1 MPDKSPGREGR
12 KLTLCVALKA
22 LASKTSVYSSRREG
36 RNTRSN
42 KTRLGGSGGR
52 LVGRVV
58 GVLGDRR
65 EGGGQHRKGASGT
78 AVTIKGGGSSVR
90 GKIVIHTACGRGRST
105 QYYVPIQARNEEHG
119 GVHPQDGT
127 NRLKNPPTHPT
138 KVFFRVRVSRQCYTA
153 Y

>member
-42 KTRLGGSGGR
+42 ETRPGGSGGR

-58 GVLGDRR
+58 VVLGVTGEEKEKITAQRVNSKTYRSWGRR
-65 EGGGQHRKGASGT
+65 KTEKK
-78 AVTIKGGGSSVR
+78 VTQPWR
-90 GKIVIHTACGRGRST
+90 HGRS
-105 QYYVPIQARNEEHG
+105 V
-119 GVHPQDGT
+119 
-127 NRLKNPPTHPT
+127 
-138 KVFFRVRVSRQCYTA
+138 
-153 Y
+153 